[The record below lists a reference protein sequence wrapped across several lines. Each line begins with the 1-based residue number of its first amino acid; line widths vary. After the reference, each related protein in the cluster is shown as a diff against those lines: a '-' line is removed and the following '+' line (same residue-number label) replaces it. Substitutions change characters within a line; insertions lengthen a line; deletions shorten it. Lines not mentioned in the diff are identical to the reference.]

1 MEYNGT
7 LTVEEEK
14 RNIVVEDATYVATKK
29 KPEKKSRLAEIRE
42 ANNLAIIFLRV
53 KGLS

>member
-1 MEYNGT
+1 MEYTGT

-29 KPEKKSRLAEIRE
+29 SLKKSRLAEIRE